1 MSNNA
6 TKDLTL
12 KFEQAASQRSGYV
25 NRITGLVKIKHLIP
39 LISELNLDA
48 NPRDSKVGAVT
59 AAIRESLETTPEI
72 FAFKSKGILLA
83 AS

>member
-39 LISELNLDA
+39 LISE
-48 NPRDSKVGAVT
+48 
-59 AAIRESLETTPEI
+59 
-72 FAFKSKGILLA
+72 
-83 AS
+83 